1 MEIET
6 ITKLLDAGY
15 TKAEIDAMQGG
26 NNAGSESNEGAGKE
40 NKDAGKEQSN
50 AGAEN
55 AGKVEQGNAGA
66 ENVGKAAQNI
76 DINAAIENLTNT
88 VTTLSNTVK
97 AMQDANAK
105 GARTD
110 SGNAGQGITDAV
122 QDFIN
127 KL

>member
-15 TKAEIDAMQGG
+15 TKAEIDTMQSGD
-26 NNAGSESNEGAGKE
+26 NAGGETNEGAGKE
-40 NKDAGKEQSN
+40 NTDAGKEQSN

-55 AGKVEQGNAGA
+55 AGKI
-66 ENVGKAAQNI
+66 AQSV

-97 AMQDANAK
+97 AMQENNLK
-105 GARTD
+105 GASTTSPSTGD
-110 SGNAGQGITDAV
+110 KINDTMKS
-122 QDFIN
+122 FIE

>member
-26 NNAGSESNEGAGKE
+26 DSAGGETNEGAGEE
-40 NKDAGKEQSN
+40 NKDAGEEQGN

-55 AGKVEQGNAGA
+55 AGKIEQK
-66 ENVGKAAQNI
+66 V

-105 GARTD
+105 GARTE

>member
-26 NNAGSESNEGAGKE
+26 NNAGSETDKGAGEE
-40 NKDAGKEQSN
+40 NKDAGKEQGN

-55 AGKVEQGNAGA
+55 AGKVNEENAGK
-66 ENVGKAAQNI
+66 VVQTV

-105 GARTD
+105 GAKTE
-110 SGNAGQGITDAV
+110 SGSAGQGITDAV

>member
-1 MEIET
+1 MDIET

-15 TKAEIDAMQGG
+15 TKAEIDAMQG
-26 NNAGSESNEGAGKE
+26 NDNAGGETDEGAGEE
-40 NKDAGKEQSN
+40 NKGAEQEQGN

-55 AGKVEQGNAGA
+55 AGKV
-66 ENVGKAAQNI
+66 AQAV

-105 GARTD
+105 GAKTE
-110 SGNAGQGITDAV
+110 SGSAGQGITDAV

>member
-15 TKAEIDAMQGG
+15 TKAEIDAMQSGD
-26 NNAGSESNEGAGKE
+26 NAGGETNEGAGEE
-40 NKDAGKEQSN
+40 NKSAEQEQGN

-55 AGKVEQGNAGA
+55 AGKVTQT
-66 ENVGKAAQNI
+66 V

-105 GARTD
+105 DAKTN
-110 SGNAGQGITDAV
+110 SGSAGQGITDAV

-127 KL
+127 EL